1 MAEAQKDLLDG
12 NPLVLD
18 SQEKELIR
26 RIGVTVNY
34 PKGQIIFSAEEVAD
48 RVYLIEK
55 GWVRIYRLSSDGREV
70 TVGSIRN
77 PGEMMGLAETLYH
90 GKRTCFAGTISD
102 VTLVVVTK
110 KDFLDVLT
118 DEHYLALKVTRL
130 LAARM
135 REAEAMV
142 HELVCWQVPSRLA
155 LLLLKISERCGIPDE
170 KGRMKIKLRLTHE
183 DIAGMIGTTRQTV
196 TSLLNAFKREKLV
209 ECQGREIK
217 ILDPKKLASWI
228 VD

>member
-1 MAEAQKDLLDG
+1 MLSKAKKDLLEG

-18 SQEKELIR
+18 DQEKELVR
-26 RIGVTVNY
+26 ETGVTVNY
-34 PKGQIIFSAEEVAD
+34 PKGQIIFAAEEVAD

-55 GWVRIYRLSSDGREV
+55 GWVRIYRLSSEGREV

-90 GKRTCFAGTISD
+90 GKRTCFAGAISD

-110 KDFLDVLT
+110 KDFLDLLT
-118 DEHYLALKVTRL
+118 EEHRLSIKVAKL

-142 HELVCWQVPSRLA
+142 HELVCWQVPGRLA
-155 LLLLKISERCGIPDE
+155 LLLLKIGERCGIPESD
-170 KGRMKIKLRLTHE
+170 GVTIKLRLTHE

-196 TSLLNAFKREKLV
+196 TSLLNTFKREKSI
-209 ECQGREIK
+209 EFQGREIK
-217 ILDPKKLASWI
+217 ILDSKKLASWI
-228 VD
+228 V

>member
-1 MAEAQKDLLDG
+1 MAEPQKDLVEG
-12 NPLVLD
+12 SPLVL
-18 SQEKELIR
+18 SSREKELIR
-26 RIGVTVNY
+26 RIGVTVSY

-55 GWVRIYRLSSDGREV
+55 GWIRIYRLSSDGREV

-90 GKRTCFAGTISD
+90 GKRTCFAGAISN
-102 VTLVVVTK
+102 VTLVMVTK
-110 KDFLDVLT
+110 KNFLDVLT
-118 DEHYLALKVTRL
+118 DEHHLALKVTQL

-170 KGRMKIKLRLTHE
+170 GGMKIKLRLTHE

-196 TSLLNAFKREKLV
+196 TSLLNTFKREKLV

-217 ILDPKKLASWI
+217 ILDPKKLTSWI
-228 VD
+228 ID

>member
-1 MAEAQKDLLDG
+1 MGKENRDLLEG
-12 NPLVLD
+12 NPLILD
-18 SQEKELIR
+18 EREKERLYK
-26 RIGVTVNY
+26 IGATVKY
-34 PKGQIIFSAEEVAD
+34 PKGQIIFAAGEVAD

-77 PGEMMGLAETLYH
+77 PGEMMGLAETLHH
-90 GKRTCFAGTISD
+90 GRRTCFAGTISD

-110 KDFLDVLT
+110 KDFLDLLT
-118 DEHYLALKVTRL
+118 EEHYLGLKVAKI

-142 HELVCWQVPSRLA
+142 HELVCWQVPGRLA
-155 LLLLKISERCGIPDE
+155 LLLLKISERCGIPDN
-170 KGRMKIKLRLTHE
+170 GGMKIKLRLTHE

-196 TSLLNAFKREKLV
+196 TSLLNTFRREKSI
-209 ECQGREIK
+209 EFQGREIK
-217 ILDPKKLASWI
+217 ILDPKKLANW
-228 VD
+228 VV

>member
-1 MAEAQKDLLDG
+1 MAETAKDLLQG
-12 NPLVLD
+12 EPLSLNER
-18 SQEKELIR
+18 EKELVR
-26 RIGVTVNY
+26 KSGVTLNY
-34 PKGQIIFSAEEVAD
+34 PKGHIIFAAEEIAD

-55 GWVRIYRLSSDGREV
+55 GWVKIYRLSADGREV

-90 GKRTCFAGTISD
+90 GKRTCFAGAISD

-110 KDFLDVLT
+110 KDFLELLT
-118 DEHYLALKVTRL
+118 DEHYFSLKVAKL

-142 HELVCWQVPSRLA
+142 HELVCWQVPGRLA
-155 LLLLKISERCGIPDE
+155 LLLLKIGERCGIEEED
-170 KGRMKIKLRLTHE
+170 GIKIKLRLTHE
-183 DIAGMIGTTRQTV
+183 EIAGMIGTTRQTV
-196 TSLLNAFKREKLV
+196 TSLLNTFKKEKSINL
-209 ECQGREIK
+209 EGREIK

-228 VD
+228 V